1 MIKSEVNEGRCS
13 VQLSGTGKN
22 ILIEF
27 SNIVRSMFETF
38 PESMVKHEMLLGET
52 MADKGKVKKRMSS
65 DSSDMEMALSKLAEE
80 LKKMEEE

>member
-27 SNIVRSMFETF
+27 SNIVRNMFETF

-52 MADKGKVKKRMSS
+52 MADKGKIEKHMPSEAN
-65 DSSDMEMALSKLAEE
+65 DMETALSKLAEE